1 MIELFFFPSPNGLKV
16 LIFLEERG
24 LDYTLTPIDIAAGAQ
39 FAPDYLTISPNNKVP
54 AIRDHAGPDGPI
66 DLFES
71 GAILEYLA
79 DKSGAFLPAEPRA
92 RLAVKQWLYWQVAG
106 LGPMAGQAHHFRA
119 FAPEQVPYAIRRY
132 TDEVNRLYGVLDRQ
146 LDGKDYIAGEYS
158 IADMATW
165 PWVAPYERQGQDL
178 ADFPNIARWFER
190 VGQRPAVITAAA
202 LGQEKLLSPDEYR
215 VLLNQTSDT
224 ANQFKR

>member
-1 MIELFFFPSPNGLKV
+1 
-16 LIFLEERG
+16 
-24 LDYTLTPIDIAAGAQ
+24 
-39 FAPDYLTISPNNKVP
+39 
-54 AIRDHAGPDGPI
+54 
-66 DLFES
+66 
-71 GAILEYLA
+71 
-79 DKSGAFLPAEPRA
+79 
-92 RLAVKQWLYWQVAG
+92 
-106 LGPMAGQAHHFRA
+106 MAGQAHHFRA

-202 LGQEKLLSPDEYR
+202 
-215 VLLNQTSDT
+215 
-224 ANQFKR
+224 